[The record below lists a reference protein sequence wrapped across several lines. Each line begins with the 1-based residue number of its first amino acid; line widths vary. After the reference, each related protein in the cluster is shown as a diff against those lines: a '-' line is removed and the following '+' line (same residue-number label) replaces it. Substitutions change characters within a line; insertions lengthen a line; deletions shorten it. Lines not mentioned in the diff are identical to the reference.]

1 VIFIKSFTK
10 SFFKGCKTKVTKTT
24 FDRVFKN
31 IFLFVDIIWS
41 INYFFWSFRV
51 EKK

>member
-24 FDRVFKN
+24 FVRISKS
-31 IFLFVDIIWS
+31 IFLFVDII
-41 INYFFWSFRV
+41 
-51 EKK
+51 